1 MRLRTVLENTPVE
14 VTKKPVVKKIGDKLH
29 VFGYPEGK
37 LNPIVNAT
45 VDFAEPYGEGVQGIG
60 YQGGNQAL
68 VVAVSL
74 IQKEN
79 WSVYTKMV

>member
-37 LNPIVNAT
+37 LNPIVNTT
-45 VDFAEPYGEGVQGIG
+45 VDFAEPYGEGVQG
-60 YQGGNQAL
+60 L
-68 VVAVSL
+68 VTKEENRVLVAAVSL
-74 IQKEN
+74 IQKAN
-79 WSVYTKMV
+79 